1 MTGIAAPY
9 FLFLGAIMIL
19 QVERLKNRTREDVGA
34 QEARKRWRKIETR
47 VQGSRKH

>member
-1 MTGIAAPY
+1 MIGVAALC

-34 QEARKRWRKIETR
+34 WEARKQRRKNR
-47 VQGSRKH
+47 N